1 MDKIKLAVRKWWA
14 TVSTNTK
21 QLLIAAAIGL
31 LVGFILCAAS
41 TPAGASERHHY
52 QPSPAAIKKAFNS
65 ALPAAAG
72 QHHYKATTQLQ
83 WSVGAAFADEG
94 SAVSFGLGQQLGK
107 VFAAGSYSTD
117 GDNSIFNITGSGT
130 F

>member
-1 MDKIKLAVRKWWA
+1 MLRIISKL
-14 TVSTNTK
+14 
-21 QLLIAAAIGL
+21 LLIVL
-31 LVGFILCAAS
+31 LSYPIMAEVL
-41 TPAGASERHHY
+41 AGDYYHPSEEAMA
-52 QPSPAAIKKAFNS
+52 PTFNQ

-72 QHHYKATTQLQ
+72 QHHYKATTRLQ

-94 SAVSFGLGQQLGK
+94 SAVSFGLGQQLGE